1 MAKTL
6 RNFIQGRMNKSVDER
21 LVPQG
26 EYIDALNVRLGST
39 ENSEIGSVENSKG
52 NELLIVPEYP
62 SGTTYGFKT
71 LGSFAD
77 TANET
82 IYWFVHA
89 DATGLGATN
98 VLDIV
103 LSYNIISKLTT
114 YHMISIDDGSG
125 TQSTLNFTDKF
136 LINGINKVNNLIF
149 FTDNYNPPR
158 FFDVTKN
165 YENPTAG
172 NIDQFTAEEILV
184 IKKPPM
190 AAPSIELLNIV
201 NDETYLEERLICFAY
216 RYRYENDEYSATSQ
230 FTQPA
235 FDPKSFNLSL
245 ESGLNEGMVNE
256 FNAVNLSYNTGSSL
270 VKEIQILFKEADKNL
285 IKVIESF
292 NKEELGLGDNNT
304 ETVLFDNSKIFTIL
318 EDSEILRL
326 YDNVPLLAK
335 SQTLMGN
342 RLMYGNY
349 YEGYDLV
356 DSTNEP
362 IIFNYVT
369 ELDSTIVNETDL
381 PITKQNAAID
391 MDCTSGSPVTYTVT
405 DGQMIVYLTEDGL
418 VSGTPLVLKQ
428 GASLV
433 MDISFNHQ
441 GFGGNISGAFTP
453 PDASG
458 AVNNLQIEF
467 VFPRD
472 YTSAFDLATSSEFIQ
487 YIGSPTNFTTV
498 QNCANGVNVSSV
510 FNCIVPQNLIN
521 ASGGSSTT
529 LTKCW
534 SGTSDVFCTGGTATQ
549 DFAFANLGIVT
560 SSTDPNVIG
569 IKLMAMAYVDTCVYS
584 GGATATQVVYNYYK
598 IVSSDAAYK
607 DVSNPKTLK
616 SNRNYET
623 AIVYMDDFGRSSTP
637 IVSPQN
643 TIPVPCSESTSVN
656 KIKVTI
662 PVAMKAP
669 KWASKYKFVVQP
681 DRDTYN
687 TIYTNIFFLDPNS
700 TRVWCLLD
708 GENAQKVEKG
718 DRLIVKRDTL
728 GVQTSCVYTTVL
740 EKEAQVKDFITI
752 PIEGSTPA
760 RNVAIPSGSYMA
772 LTPSNWSAATDN
784 NNIYNPGSSALNSDC
799 SGGGNWENPNEGGD
813 NAVTG
818 YYPFS
823 NLNPTAANPPTV
835 ADPKYVDV
843 DVPQGSVINWFM
855 KFQRRGPGDG
865 NRRCERVVYTLDLR
879 GLVARNSYANVYD
892 WFIGDNI
899 EAQLNSGTWDVGD
912 SGSNGNFI
920 FDDTLYYG
928 GTTTSTE
935 CGTAV
940 PASQT
945 FGTDSVKTYYM
956 RFARAT
962 DNTGSGDNNILMAV
976 VQGGINCGRSDKR
989 RSSLK
994 MDVQIIRSE
1003 ATLVFESEPLDAS
1016 PGIFYEGEDNY
1027 DITGGLHMSGTNVN
1041 DVNQTAS
1048 VDGVVYLNNFNAFTY
1063 GNGVESYKIRDSI
1076 SGKGFSLGN
1085 RVFGATEQIYK
1096 RAHRFSDITYSGIY
1110 NDESN
1115 INKLNEFNL
1124 GLVNFKQLEE
1134 SYGPIEVLSGRKTD
1148 VLALQE
1154 DKITYVLAGKNLLS
1168 DAAGG
1173 SSLTSVPEVLG
1184 TQIARVEDYGI
1195 SNNPESYTEW
1205 GADKFFTDVKRG
1217 AIIQLKGVGG
1227 TNEALGVI
1235 SERGMRGYFRDL
1247 FIESSLTQKIGGFD
1261 PYMNEYVLS
1270 INNTLLPQPDLKY
1283 NCGVDVSFICEAG
1296 TPQTFV
1302 YLLNNE
1308 SGNARFNYNV
1318 GLTSGST
1325 TTFVAT
1331 YLNGSGVTQT
1341 VSSGAVSTDGFITIV
1356 RDVPSITE
1364 VSITATQTAGNSE
1377 WTIRQDCPLSA
1388 TLNVVQ
1394 VCLTR
1399 QDEDTLSN
1407 YNQFF
1412 WNIFPAGS
1420 PAPPYSTNPLYSSPT
1435 TSTFVDFQSGA
1446 TPTVS
1451 QYSMT
1456 TGQTGL
1462 GSFPPT
1468 EAYVTIQSN
1477 KLPPANFQFEVPG
1490 DKFRYLESNTLY
1502 QNNATDINALVAAS
1516 TQTNT
1521 NFAGQPTVFNGQFAR
1536 GLSNTTYLYM
1546 IWDYRNLTSVQLRYQ
1561 AGTADLIA
1569 DRFNACCV
1577 NAQAFYSLNGA
1588 TLSSATVVYTSQTQT
1603 TAAADGYYSD
1613 GVVVRLQKLGTLQP
1627 DTTNCTC
1634 GISCG
1639 PSAIYYKT
1647 AAASVFQSRHLFT
1660 ASTGAVVITWL
1671 PWEMPK
1677 GIDVIYNGV
1686 RYNKW
1691 TSQTFGDVS
1700 PNSLN
1705 TPVYLGVNGTGVL
1718 PTSGNYP
1725 VAELD
1730 SASQY
1735 VVIPNTTQYVAVGT
1749 GQIKTTA
1756 TNPQVCT
1763 LVVPKTSATTNYLDV
1778 EIFNLLSS
1786 SDYLSTYF
1794 SVACPVA
1801 LTSADADVT
1810 QTYSTSALAC
1820 GGATD
1825 QGGSIFVIPSQYP
1838 GAGGWSVGTRV
1849 YANANGTSPA
1859 VNTDSAS
1866 PGYADRT
1873 FSTAGFVLTG
1883 ITDPGTGGEQAIE
1896 LNDESVI
1903 VSVVGCSP

>member
-52 NELLIVPEYP
+52 NELLITPEYP

-98 VLDIV
+98 VLDMV

-158 FFDVTKN
+158 FFDITKN
-165 YENPTAG
+165 YENPTVG
-172 NIDQFTAEEILV
+172 NVDQFTAEEVLV
-184 IKKPPM
+184 IKKPPV
-190 AAPSIELLNIV
+190 AAPSVELINIV
-201 NDETYLEERLICFAY
+201 NNETYLEERLICFAY

-256 FNAVNLSYNTGSSL
+256 YNAVNLSYNTGGSL

-292 NKEELGLGDNNT
+292 NKDELGLGDNNT

-349 YEGYDLV
+349 FEGYDLV
-356 DSTNEP
+356 DSTNNP

-369 ELDSTIVNETDL
+369 ELDSVIINETDL
-381 PITKQNAAID
+381 PITKQNADID

-405 DGQMIVYLTEDGL
+405 DGQMIVFLTEDGL

-441 GFGGNISGAFTP
+441 GFGGNVSGAFTP
-453 PDASG
+453 PDSSG
-458 AVNNLQIEF
+458 AVNNLQVEF

-498 QNCANGVNVSSV
+498 QNCSNGINVSSV
-510 FNCIVPQNLIN
+510 FNCVVPQNLIN

-534 SGTSDVFCTGGTATQ
+534 SGTSDTFCTGGTPTQ

-560 SSTDPNVIG
+560 SLTDSNVIG
-569 IKLMAMAYVDTCVYS
+569 IKLMAMAYVDTCVYA
-584 GGATATQVVYNYYK
+584 GGATATQVVFNYYK
-598 IVSSDAAYK
+598 IVSSDAAFK
-607 DVSNPKTLK
+607 DLANPKTLK

-669 KWASKYKFVVQP
+669 KWASKYKFVIQP

-718 DRLIVKRDTL
+718 DRLIVKRDTI
-728 GVQTSCVYTTVL
+728 GVQTSCIYTTVL
-740 EKEAQVKDFITI
+740 EKETQVKDFIEI
-752 PIEGSTPA
+752 PIEGTSPA

-772 LTPSNWSAATDN
+772 LSPSNWSAVTDN
-784 NNIYNPGSSALNSDC
+784 NNIYNPGSGALVSDC
-799 SGGGNWENPNEGGD
+799 SGGGGNWENPNEGGG

-823 NLNPTAANPPTV
+823 NLNPAADGSAGNP
-835 ADPKYVDV
+835 AFIDV

-865 NRRCERVVYTLDLR
+865 NKNCERVIYTLDLR

-899 EAQLNSGTWDVGD
+899 ESQLNSGTWDVGD

-920 FDDTLYYG
+920 FDDSLYYG
-928 GTTTSTE
+928 GATSGS

-940 PASQT
+940 PAAQT
-945 FGTDSVKTYYM
+945 FGEDLVKTYYM

-962 DNTGSGDNNILMAV
+962 DSTGSGLSNILLAV
-976 VQGGINCGRSDKR
+976 VQGGINCGSSDKR

-1016 PGIFYEGEDNY
+1016 PGVFYEGEDNY
-1027 DITGGLHMSGTNVN
+1027 DITGGLHMSGTNTN

-1048 VDGVVYLNNFNAFTY
+1048 VDGIVYLNNFNAFSF

-1247 FIESSLTQKIGGFD
+1247 FIESSQTQKIGGFD

-1318 GLTSGST
+1318 GSTSGST

-1341 VSSGAVSTDGFITIV
+1341 VSSGAVSTDGFITII

-1364 VSITATQTAGNSE
+1364 VSITVTQTAGTSE
-1377 WTIRQDCPLSA
+1377 WTIRQNCPLSA

-1412 WNIFPAGS
+1412 WNIFPAAS

-1435 TSTFVDFQSGA
+1435 TSTFVDFQSVG

-1451 QYSMT
+1451 QYSII

-1462 GSFPPT
+1462 GSFPPSG
-1468 EAYVTIQSN
+1468 AYVTIQSN
-1477 KLPPANFQFEVPG
+1477 KLPPANFQFEIPG
-1490 DKFRYLESNTLY
+1490 DKFRYLESNILY
-1502 QNNATDINALVAAS
+1502 QNNASDINALVAAS
-1516 TQTNT
+1516 AQTNT
-1521 NFAGQPTVFNGQFAR
+1521 DFVGQPTVFNGQFAR
-1536 GLSNTTYLYM
+1536 ASNTTYLYM
-1546 IWDYRNLTSVQLRYQ
+1546 IWDYRNLTLVELKYQ
-1561 AGTADLIA
+1561 VGTADLAA

-1577 NAQAFYSLNGA
+1577 NALAFYSLNGA
-1588 TLSSATVVYTSQTQT
+1588 TLSSATVVYTNQTQT

-1613 GVVVRLQKLGTLQP
+1613 GVVVRLQKLGVLQP

-1647 AAASVFQSRHLFT
+1647 VTPSVFKSRHLFT
-1660 ASTGAVVITWL
+1660 ATTGAVVITFI
-1671 PWEMPK
+1671 PWDMPK
-1677 GIDVIYNGV
+1677 GINVVYNGV
-1686 RYNKW
+1686 IYNKW

-1718 PTSGNYP
+1718 PANGNYP

-1756 TNPQVCT
+1756 TNPQTCT
-1763 LVVPKTSATTNYLDV
+1763 LVVPKTSGTTNYLDI

-1786 SDYLSTYF
+1786 SDYLSTLF
-1794 SVACPVA
+1794 IVACPVD
-1801 LTSADADVT
+1801 LTASDADVT
-1810 QTYSTSALAC
+1810 QTYTTSGLAC
-1820 GGATD
+1820 GGQTD
-1825 QGGSIFVIPSQYP
+1825 NGGQIFVIPSQYP

-1849 YANANGTSPA
+1849 YANINGTTPA
-1859 VNTDSAS
+1859 VNTDATS
-1866 PGYADRT
+1866 PGYGDRL
-1873 FSTAGFVLTG
+1873 FGSAGFVLTG
-1883 ITDPGTGGEQAIE
+1883 INDPTTGGEQAIE

-1903 VSVVGCSP
+1903 VSVVGCAP

>member
-1 MAKTL
+1 
-6 RNFIQGRMNKSVDER
+6 
-21 LVPQG
+21 
-26 EYIDALNVRLGST
+26 
-39 ENSEIGSVENSKG
+39 
-52 NELLIVPEYP
+52 
-62 SGTTYGFKT
+62 
-71 LGSFAD
+71 
-77 TANET
+77 
-82 IYWFVHA
+82 
-89 DATGLGATN
+89 
-98 VLDIV
+98 
-103 LSYNIISKLTT
+103 
-114 YHMISIDDGSG
+114 
-125 TQSTLNFTDKF
+125 
-136 LINGINKVNNLIF
+136 
-149 FTDNYNPPR
+149 
-158 FFDVTKN
+158 
-165 YENPTAG
+165 
-172 NIDQFTAEEILV
+172 
-184 IKKPPM
+184 
-190 AAPSIELLNIV
+190 
-201 NDETYLEERLICFAY
+201 
-216 RYRYENDEYSATSQ
+216 
-230 FTQPA
+230 
-235 FDPKSFNLSL
+235 
-245 ESGLNEGMVNE
+245 
-256 FNAVNLSYNTGSSL
+256 
-270 VKEIQILFKEADKNL
+270 
-285 IKVIESF
+285 
-292 NKEELGLGDNNT
+292 
-304 ETVLFDNSKIFTIL
+304 
-318 EDSEILRL
+318 
-326 YDNVPLLAK
+326 
-335 SQTLMGN
+335 
-342 RLMYGNY
+342 
-349 YEGYDLV
+349 
-356 DSTNEP
+356 
-362 IIFNYVT
+362 
-369 ELDSTIVNETDL
+369 
-381 PITKQNAAID
+381 
-391 MDCTSGSPVTYTVT
+391 
-405 DGQMIVYLTEDGL
+405 
-418 VSGTPLVLKQ
+418 
-428 GASLV
+428 
-433 MDISFNHQ
+433 
-441 GFGGNISGAFTP
+441 
-453 PDASG
+453 
-458 AVNNLQIEF
+458 
-467 VFPRD
+467 
-472 YTSAFDLATSSEFIQ
+472 
-487 YIGSPTNFTTV
+487 
-498 QNCANGVNVSSV
+498 
-510 FNCIVPQNLIN
+510 
-521 ASGGSSTT
+521 
-529 LTKCW
+529 
-534 SGTSDVFCTGGTATQ
+534 
-549 DFAFANLGIVT
+549 
-560 SSTDPNVIG
+560 
-569 IKLMAMAYVDTCVYS
+569 
-584 GGATATQVVYNYYK
+584 
-598 IVSSDAAYK
+598 
-607 DVSNPKTLK
+607 
-616 SNRNYET
+616 
-623 AIVYMDDFGRSSTP
+623 
-637 IVSPQN
+637 
-643 TIPVPCSESTSVN
+643 
-656 KIKVTI
+656 
-662 PVAMKAP
+662 
-669 KWASKYKFVVQP
+669 
-681 DRDTYN
+681 
-687 TIYTNIFFLDPNS
+687 
-700 TRVWCLLD
+700 
-708 GENAQKVEKG
+708 
-718 DRLIVKRDTL
+718 
-728 GVQTSCVYTTVL
+728 
-740 EKEAQVKDFITI
+740 
-752 PIEGSTPA
+752 
-760 RNVAIPSGSYMA
+760 
-772 LTPSNWSAATDN
+772 
-784 NNIYNPGSSALNSDC
+784 
-799 SGGGNWENPNEGGD
+799 
-813 NAVTG
+813 
-818 YYPFS
+818 
-823 NLNPTAANPPTV
+823 
-835 ADPKYVDV
+835 
-843 DVPQGSVINWFM
+843 
-855 KFQRRGPGDG
+855 
-865 NRRCERVVYTLDLR
+865 
-879 GLVARNSYANVYD
+879 
-892 WFIGDNI
+892 
-899 EAQLNSGTWDVGD
+899 
-912 SGSNGNFI
+912 
-920 FDDTLYYG
+920 
-928 GTTTSTE
+928 
-935 CGTAV
+935 
-940 PASQT
+940 
-945 FGTDSVKTYYM
+945 M